1 MIIATTRIVG
11 RHARERES
19 TNIFYAAYLTF
30 RIIQEFN
37 TSMVIISQNE
47 ETTTFLRLRASAL
60 QTPLSDDDI
69 HR

>member
-11 RHARERES
+11 RHTRERKS
-19 TNIFYAAYLTF
+19 TNIFCAAYLTL

-37 TSMVIISQNE
+37 TSMVIISENK

-60 QTPLSDDDI
+60 QTPLSDEDI
-69 HR
+69 YR